1 MKKYTVLFENQDIL
15 VIIKP
20 CGVAVQGGAGVSNP
34 LIDDIDRIYSKKHFL
49 IHRLD
54 KDTEG
59 ILIIGKTSS
68 AAAKYSK
75 ILNSPDTKK
84 EYIALV
90 SGKVEPNSGT
100 IKIPLEKDGKLV
112 NAVSKYKVLE
122 KKSEFSKLSVS
133 IETGRMH
140 QIRIHLAK
148 SGYPIVG
155 DDKYG
160 NFRLNKELKKSMG
173 VKKLMLAAVKLEL
186 ALSPVEKKIFTCP
199 LPEHILMFWNK
210 LQA

>member
-1 MKKYTVLFENQDIL
+1 MRNYTVLFENQDIIA
-15 VIIKP
+15 IIKP
-20 CGVAVQGGAGVSNP
+20 CGVAVQGGAGISNP

-59 ILIIGKTSS
+59 ILIVGKTST

-75 ILNSPDTKK
+75 ILNSPETKK

-90 SGKVEPNSGT
+90 SGNVESSSGT
-100 IKIPLEKDGKLV
+100 IKIPLEKDGRLV

-122 KKSEFSKLSVS
+122 KKSDFTKLSVS

-140 QIRIHLAK
+140 QIRIHMAK
-148 SGYPIVG
+148 AGHPIIG

-160 NFRLNKELKKSMG
+160 NFKLNKELKKNMG
-173 VKKLMLAAVKLEL
+173 VKKLMLAAIKLEL
-186 ALSPVEKKIFTCP
+186 YISPAEKKIFTCP
-199 LPEHILMFWNK
+199 VPEHILSFWNK
-210 LQA
+210 L

>member
-1 MKKYTVLFENQDIL
+1 MFENQDIIA
-15 VIIKP
+15 IIKP
-20 CGVAVQGGAGVSNP
+20 CGVAVQGGAGISNP

-59 ILIIGKTSS
+59 ILIVGKTST

-75 ILNSPDTKK
+75 ILNSPETKK

-90 SGKVEPNSGT
+90 SGNVESSSGT
-100 IKIPLEKDGKLV
+100 IKIPLEKDGRLV

-122 KKSEFSKLSVS
+122 KKSDFTKLSVS

-140 QIRIHLAK
+140 QIRIHMAK
-148 SGYPIVG
+148 AGHPIIG

-160 NFRLNKELKKSMG
+160 NFKLNKELKKNMG
-173 VKKLMLAAVKLEL
+173 VKKLMLAAIKLEL
-186 ALSPVEKKIFTCP
+186 YISPAEKKIFTCP
-199 LPEHILMFWNK
+199 VPEHILSFWNK
-210 LQA
+210 L

>member
-1 MKKYTVLFENQDIL
+1 MFENQDIIA
-15 VIIKP
+15 IIKP
-20 CGVAVQGGAGVSNP
+20 CGVAVQGGAGISNP

-59 ILIIGKTSS
+59 ILIVGKTST

-75 ILNSPDTKK
+75 ILNSPETKK

-90 SGKVEPNSGT
+90 SGNVESSNGT
-100 IKIPLEKDGKLV
+100 IKIPLEKDGRLV

-122 KKSEFSKLSVS
+122 KKSDFTKLAVS

-140 QIRIHLAK
+140 QIRIHMAK
-148 SGYPIVG
+148 AGHPIIG

-160 NFRLNKELKKSMG
+160 NFKLNKELKKNMG
-173 VKKLMLAAVKLEL
+173 VKKLMLAAIKLEL
-186 ALSPVEKKIFTCP
+186 YISPAEKKIFTCP
-199 LPEHILMFWNK
+199 VPEHILSFWNK
-210 LQA
+210 L

>member
-1 MKKYTVLFENQDIL
+1 MFENQDIIA
-15 VIIKP
+15 IIKP
-20 CGVAVQGGAGVSNP
+20 CGVAVQGGAGISNP

-59 ILIIGKTSS
+59 ILIVGKTST

-75 ILNSPDTKK
+75 ILNSPETKK

-90 SGKVEPNSGT
+90 SGNVESSSGT
-100 IKIPLEKDGKLV
+100 IKIPLEKDGRLV

-122 KKSEFSKLSVS
+122 KKSDFTKLAVS

-140 QIRIHLAK
+140 QIRIHMAK
-148 SGYPIVG
+148 AGHPIIG

-160 NFRLNKELKKSMG
+160 NFKLNKELKKNMG
-173 VKKLMLAAVKLEL
+173 VKKLMLAAIKLEL
-186 ALSPVEKKIFTCP
+186 YISPAEKKIFTCP
-199 LPEHILMFWNK
+199 VPEHIFSFWNK
-210 LQA
+210 L

>member
-1 MKKYTVLFENQDIL
+1 MFENQDIIA
-15 VIIKP
+15 IIKP
-20 CGVAVQGGAGVSNP
+20 CGVAVQGGAGISNP

-59 ILIIGKTSS
+59 ILIVGKTST

-90 SGKVEPNSGT
+90 SGNVESSSGT
-100 IKIPLEKDGKLV
+100 IKIPLEKDGRLV

-122 KKSEFSKLSVS
+122 KKSDFTKLAVS

-140 QIRIHLAK
+140 QIRIHMAK
-148 SGYPIVG
+148 AGHPIIG

-160 NFRLNKELKKSMG
+160 NFKLNKELKKNMG
-173 VKKLMLAAVKLEL
+173 VKKLMLAAIKLEL
-186 ALSPVEKKIFTCP
+186 YISPAEKKIFTCP
-199 LPEHILMFWNK
+199 VPEHILSFWNK
-210 LQA
+210 L

>member
-1 MKKYTVLFENQDIL
+1 MFENQDIIA
-15 VIIKP
+15 IIKP
-20 CGVAVQGGAGVSNP
+20 CGVAVQGGAGISNP

-59 ILIIGKTSS
+59 ILIVGKTST

-75 ILNSPDTKK
+75 ILNSPETKK

-90 SGKVEPNSGT
+90 SGNVESNSGT
-100 IKIPLEKDGKLV
+100 IKIPLEKDGRLV
-112 NAVSKYKVLE
+112 NAVSKYKVLG
-122 KKSEFSKLSVS
+122 KKSDFTKLAVS

-140 QIRIHLAK
+140 QIRIHMAK
-148 SGYPIVG
+148 AGHPIIG

-160 NFRLNKELKKSMG
+160 NFKLNKELKKNMG
-173 VKKLMLAAVKLEL
+173 VKKLMLAAIKLEL
-186 ALSPVEKKIFTCP
+186 YISPAEKKIFTCP
-199 LPEHILMFWNK
+199 VPEHILSFWNK
-210 LQA
+210 L

>member
-1 MKKYTVLFENQDIL
+1 MFENQDIIA
-15 VIIKP
+15 IIKP
-20 CGVAVQGGAGVSNP
+20 CGVAVQGGAGISNP

-59 ILIIGKTSS
+59 ILIVGKTST

-75 ILNSPDTKK
+75 ILNSPETKK

-90 SGKVEPNSGT
+90 SGNVESNSGT
-100 IKIPLEKDGKLV
+100 IKIPLEKDGRLV

-122 KKSEFSKLSVS
+122 KKSDFTKLAVS

-140 QIRIHLAK
+140 QIRIHMAK
-148 SGYPIVG
+148 AGHPIIG

-160 NFRLNKELKKSMG
+160 NFKLNKELKKNMG
-173 VKKLMLAAVKLEL
+173 VKKLMLAAIKLEL
-186 ALSPVEKKIFTCP
+186 YISPAEKKIFTCP
-199 LPEHILMFWNK
+199 VPEHILSFWNK
-210 LQA
+210 L

>member
-1 MKKYTVLFENQDIL
+1 MFENQDIIA
-15 VIIKP
+15 IIKP
-20 CGVAVQGGAGVSNP
+20 CGVAVQGGAGISNP

-59 ILIIGKTSS
+59 ILIVGTTST

-75 ILNSPDTKK
+75 ILNSPETKK

-90 SGKVEPNSGT
+90 SGNVESSSGT
-100 IKIPLEKDGKLV
+100 IKIPLEKDGRLV

-122 KKSEFSKLSVS
+122 KKSDFTKLAVS

-140 QIRIHLAK
+140 QIRIHMAK
-148 SGYPIVG
+148 AGHPIIG

-160 NFRLNKELKKSMG
+160 NFKLNKELKKNMG
-173 VKKLMLAAVKLEL
+173 VKKLMLAAIKLEL
-186 ALSPVEKKIFTCP
+186 YISPAEKKIFTCP
-199 LPEHILMFWNK
+199 VPEHILSFWNK
-210 LQA
+210 L

>member
-1 MKKYTVLFENQDIL
+1 MFENQDIIA
-15 VIIKP
+15 IIKP
-20 CGVAVQGGAGVSNP
+20 CGVAVQGGAGISNP

-59 ILIIGKTSS
+59 ILIVGKTST

-75 ILNSPDTKK
+75 ILNSPETKK

-90 SGKVEPNSGT
+90 SGNVESSSGT
-100 IKIPLEKDGKLV
+100 IKIPLEKDGRLV

-122 KKSEFSKLSVS
+122 KKSDFTKLAVS

-140 QIRIHLAK
+140 QIRIHMAK
-148 SGYPIVG
+148 AGHPIIG

-160 NFRLNKELKKSMG
+160 NFKLNKELKKNMG
-173 VKKLMLAAVKLEL
+173 VKKLMLAAIKLEL
-186 ALSPVEKKIFTCP
+186 YISPAEKKIFTCP
-199 LPEHILMFWNK
+199 VPKHILSFWNK
-210 LQA
+210 L

>member
-1 MKKYTVLFENQDIL
+1 MRNYTVLFENQDIIA
-15 VIIKP
+15 IIKP
-20 CGVAVQGGAGVSNP
+20 CGVAVQGGAGISNP

-59 ILIIGKTSS
+59 ILIVGKTST

-75 ILNSPDTKK
+75 ILNSPETKK

-90 SGKVEPNSGT
+90 SGNVESSSGI
-100 IKIPLEKDGKLV
+100 IKIPLEKDGRLV

-122 KKSEFSKLSVS
+122 KKSDFTKLAVS

-140 QIRIHLAK
+140 QIRIHMAK
-148 SGYPIVG
+148 AGHPIIG

-160 NFRLNKELKKSMG
+160 NFKLNKELKKNMG
-173 VKKLMLAAVKLEL
+173 VKKLMLAAIKLEL
-186 ALSPVEKKIFTCP
+186 YISPAEKKIFTCP
-199 LPEHILMFWNK
+199 VPEHILSFWNK
-210 LQA
+210 L